1 MKNSHLLREGLIN
14 YVLVL
19 IAVLLTVYLL
29 VVARGFLYPIV
40 IATLLG
46 YLLYP
51 VVNFLEKKRVPRVFA
66 IFITIVFFLLVLVG
80 IGWFVV
86 EQIQVIM
93 RDIPAL
99 KKQAIENMNYIS
111 SMLTSIT
118 PYTESDLK
126 SFLREGIVAFFR
138 LGNEVF
144 NTFLSSTTT
153 AIIKLGLMPVYI
165 FLFLYY
171 RTKFANFLL
180 KIIPREKKMIL
191 LRVLREIATLM
202 PRYMFGITIVVMIL
216 MVINSLGLYLIGVEY
231 PVTFGILSAI
241 CNFIPYFGT
250 LLGGLIPL
258 LFTLIAG
265 AVPID
270 PIKVIILYFIIQFIE
285 NNILTPNIVGH
296 NVNVSPLFII
306 LGLIAAA
313 IVWGLPGML
322 VIVPILA
329 AFHIICKNVERFE
342 PLAYL
347 LGPKG
352 TRRYTLN
359 FRNIKEWGKSIAG
372 KISKSFR

>member
-1 MKNSHLLREGLIN
+1 MKNSHLLRAGLIN

-265 AVPID
+265 AVPMD

-359 FRNIKEWGKSIAG
+359 FRNIKEWGKSIAD

>member
-1 MKNSHLLREGLIN
+1 MKNSHLLRAGLIN

-29 VVARGFLYPIV
+29 VVARGFLYPLV

-111 SMLTSIT
+111 SVLTSIT

-265 AVPID
+265 VVPID

-359 FRNIKEWGKSIAG
+359 FRNIKEWGKSIAD